1 MHTQQVWTLYLFC
14 PFSGNLNLYK
24 GVLQQ
29 NQNVLTPTSGQKT
42 GDAASCSSEHFS
54 CIPSEN
60 KLIGAGGRDPDT
72 EASQHLGTYRWTEWL
87 SQEYTQVYAFQ
98 KTTTTKKTPNIQSTR
113 IGYLLFITQSMM
125 EPNSIKRSASHH
137 SYDSRILGDADHQ
150 VANHIWRCTWMC
162 VFPTSKA
169 SLIHLCGFHL
179 NDPM

>member
-87 SQEYTQVYAFQ
+87 KFMHSRKQQ
-98 KTTTTKKTPNIQSTR
+98 KQKKTNIQSTR
-113 IGYLLFITQSMM
+113 IGYLLFAITQSMM

-150 VANHIWRCTWMC
+150 VANHIWRWMC

-179 NDPM
+179 NDPI